1 MTEKILKKFVIFFF
15 LLNFESLALGAIQ
28 NKILIKIENE
38 IISSYELKNKIN
50 TLIVLSNKEVNQSN
64 IDKLKKVAVNQLINL
79 KMKKIELSKY
89 NIEIDRN
96 NINSYLNK
104 ISSGNIQEFKNK
116 FEVNNLD
123 YNIYLDEIKT
133 QLTWQK
139 LIFSLYKDKV
149 VIEEKVIND
158 DLAKSLKLNSTIKEY
173 NLSEMDILLDNNN
186 DLNKKLSELN
196 FQIQNY
202 GFEETAKQLSGS
214 YSAPDGGRLGW
225 LSEKSLSKKILNVV
239 NKLKI
244 NEISDPIISGN
255 SLMLIKLNN
264 VRVKQVENLNTEK
277 LRKNIIEQ
285 RKNELFSL
293 YSNSHLSKIKNNLLV
308 EYK

>member
-1 MTEKILKKFVIFFF
+1 MIEKILKKFVIFFF
-15 LLNFESLALGAIQ
+15 LLNFGTSAFGVIQ

-50 TLIVLSNKEVNQSN
+50 TLIILSNKEVNQSN
-64 IDKLKKVAVNQLINL
+64 IDKLKKIAIDQLINL
-79 KMKKIELSKY
+79 KMKKIELAKY
-89 NIEIDRN
+89 NLKIDRN
-96 NINSYLNK
+96 NINSYLNN

-116 FEVNNLD
+116 FKINNLD

-149 VIEEKVIND
+149 IIEEKEIND
-158 DLAKSLKLNSTIKEY
+158 DLEKSLKLNSTIKEY

-186 DLNKKLSELN
+186 DLSKKLSELN

-202 GFEETAKQLSGS
+202 GFEETAKQFSGS
-214 YSAPDGGRLGW
+214 YSASEGGRLGW
-225 LSEKSLSKKILNVV
+225 LSEKSLSNKILNKV

-264 VRVKQVENLNTEK
+264 VRVKQVQNLNTED
-277 LRKNIIEQ
+277 LRKSIIKR

>member
-1 MTEKILKKFVIFFF
+1 MIEKILKKFVIFFF
-15 LLNFESLALGAIQ
+15 LLNFGTSAFGVIQ

-64 IDKLKKVAVNQLINL
+64 IDKIKKIAVNELINL
-79 KMKKIELSKY
+79 KMKKIELAKY
-89 NIEIDRN
+89 NLEIDRN
-96 NINSYLNK
+96 NLNSYLNK

-116 FEVNNLD
+116 FKVNNLD
-123 YNIYLDEIKT
+123 YNFYLDEIKT

-149 VIEEKVIND
+149 IIEEKEIND
-158 DLAKSLKLNSTIKEY
+158 DLEKSLKLNSTIKEY
-173 NLSEMDILLDNNN
+173 NLSEMDILLDNNT
-186 DLNKKLSELN
+186 DLSKKLSEIN

-202 GFEETAKQLSGS
+202 GFEETAKQFSGS
-214 YSAPDGGRLGW
+214 YSASEGGRLGW
-225 LSEKSLSKKILNVV
+225 LSEKSLSNKILNRV

-264 VRVKQVENLNTEK
+264 VRVKQVQNLNTED
-277 LRKNIIEQ
+277 LRKSIIKR

>member
-1 MTEKILKKFVIFFF
+1 MIEKILKKFVIFFF
-15 LLNFESLALGAIQ
+15 FLNFETLAFGAIQ

-64 IDKLKKVAVNQLINL
+64 IDRIKKIAVNELINL
-79 KMKKIELSKY
+79 KMKKIELAKY
-89 NIEIDRN
+89 NLEIDRN
-96 NINSYLNK
+96 NLNSYLNK

-116 FEVNNLD
+116 FKINNLD
-123 YNIYLDEIKT
+123 YNFYLDEIKT

-149 VIEEKVIND
+149 IIEEKEIND
-158 DLAKSLKLNSTIKEY
+158 DLEKSLKLNSTIKEY
-173 NLSEMDILLDNNN
+173 DLSEMDILLDNIT
-186 DLNKKLSELN
+186 DLSKKLSEIN

-202 GFEETAKQLSGS
+202 GFEETAKQFSGS
-214 YSAPDGGRLGW
+214 YSASDGGRIGW
-225 LSEKSLSKKILNVV
+225 LSEKSLSNKILNRVK
-239 NKLKI
+239 KLKI
-244 NEISDPIISGN
+244 NEISEPIISGN

-264 VRVKQVENLNTEK
+264 VRVKQVQNLNTED
-277 LRKNIIEQ
+277 LRKSIIKQ

>member
-1 MTEKILKKFVIFFF
+1 MIRKVFKILIIFFF
-15 LLNFESLALGAIQ
+15 LLNFEKSALGTIQ

-50 TLIVLSNKEVNQSN
+50 TLIILSNKEVNQSN
-64 IDKLKKVAVNQLINL
+64 IDKLKKIAIDQLINL
-79 KMKKIELSKY
+79 KMKKIELAKY
-89 NIEIDRN
+89 NLKIDRN
-96 NINSYLNK
+96 NINSYLNN

-116 FEVNNLD
+116 FKINNLD
-123 YNIYLDEIKT
+123 YDIYLDEIRT

-139 LIFSLYKDKV
+139 LIFSLYQDKV
-149 VIEEKVIND
+149 IIEEKVIND
-158 DLAKSLKLNSTIKEY
+158 ELEKSLKLNSSIKEY
-173 NLSEMDILLDNNN
+173 NLSEMDILLDNNAN
-186 DLNKKLSELN
+186 LSKKLSEIN
-196 FQIQNY
+196 VQIQNY
-202 GFEETAKQLSGS
+202 GFEDTAKQFSES

-225 LSEKSLSKKILNVV
+225 LSEKSLSNKILNTV

-255 SLMLIKLNN
+255 SIMLIKLND
-264 VRVKQVENLNTEK
+264 VRVKQIQNLNKEK
-277 LRKNIIEQ
+277 LRKNIIKQ
-285 RKNELFSL
+285 KKNELFSL

>member
-89 NIEIDRN
+89 NLEIDRN

-123 YNIYLDEIKT
+123 YSIYLDEIKT

-158 DLAKSLKLNSTIKEY
+158 DLEKSLKLNSTIKEY

-186 DLNKKLSELN
+186 DLSKKLSELN

-225 LSEKSLSKKILNVV
+225 LSEKSLSKKILNIV

>member
-1 MTEKILKKFVIFFF
+1 MIEKILKKFVIFFF
-15 LLNFESLALGAIQ
+15 LLNFGTSAFGVIQ

-64 IDKLKKVAVNQLINL
+64 IDKIKKIAVNELINL
-79 KMKKIELSKY
+79 KMKKIELAKY
-89 NIEIDRN
+89 NLEIDRN
-96 NINSYLNK
+96 NLNSYLNK

-116 FEVNNLD
+116 FKVNNLD
-123 YNIYLDEIKT
+123 YNFYLDEIKT

-149 VIEEKVIND
+149 IIEEKEIND
-158 DLAKSLKLNSTIKEY
+158 DLEKSLKLNSTIKEY
-173 NLSEMDILLDNNN
+173 NLSKMDILLDNNT
-186 DLNKKLSELN
+186 DLSKKLSEIN

-202 GFEETAKQLSGS
+202 GFEETAKQFSGS
-214 YSAPDGGRLGW
+214 YSASEGGRLGW
-225 LSEKSLSKKILNVV
+225 LSEKSLSNKILNKV

-264 VRVKQVENLNTEK
+264 VRVKQVQNLNTED
-277 LRKNIIEQ
+277 LRKSIIKR

>member
-1 MTEKILKKFVIFFF
+1 MIEKILKKFVIFFF
-15 LLNFESLALGAIQ
+15 LLNFETLAFGAIQ

-64 IDKLKKVAVNQLINL
+64 IDRIKKIAVNELINL
-79 KMKKIELSKY
+79 KMKKIELAKY
-89 NIEIDRN
+89 NLEIDRN
-96 NINSYLNK
+96 NLNSYLNK

-116 FEVNNLD
+116 FKINNLD
-123 YNIYLDEIKT
+123 YNFYLDEIKT

-149 VIEEKVIND
+149 IIEEKEIND
-158 DLAKSLKLNSTIKEY
+158 DLKKSLKLNSTIKEY
-173 NLSEMDILLDNNN
+173 NLSEMDILLDNNT
-186 DLNKKLSELN
+186 DLSKKLSEIN

-202 GFEETAKQLSGS
+202 GFEETAKQFSGS
-214 YSAPDGGRLGW
+214 YSASDGGRIGW
-225 LSEKSLSKKILNVV
+225 LSEKSLSNKILNRVK
-239 NKLKI
+239 KLKI
-244 NEISDPIISGN
+244 NEISEPIISGN

-264 VRVKQVENLNTEK
+264 VRVKQVQNLNTED
-277 LRKNIIEQ
+277 LRKSIIKQ

>member
-1 MTEKILKKFVIFFF
+1 MIEKILKKFVIFFF
-15 LLNFESLALGAIQ
+15 LLNFGTSAFGVIQ

-64 IDKLKKVAVNQLINL
+64 IDKIKKIAVNELINL
-79 KMKKIELSKY
+79 KMKKIELAKY
-89 NIEIDRN
+89 NLEIDRN
-96 NINSYLNK
+96 NLNSYLNK

-116 FEVNNLD
+116 FKVNNLD
-123 YNIYLDEIKT
+123 YNFYLDEIKT

-149 VIEEKVIND
+149 IIEEKEIND
-158 DLAKSLKLNSTIKEY
+158 DLEKSHKLNSTIKEY
-173 NLSEMDILLDNNN
+173 NLSKMDILLDNNT
-186 DLNKKLSELN
+186 DLSKKLSEIN

-202 GFEETAKQLSGS
+202 GFEETAKQFSGS
-214 YSAPDGGRLGW
+214 YSASEGGRLGW
-225 LSEKSLSKKILNVV
+225 LSEKSLSNKILNKV

-264 VRVKQVENLNTEK
+264 VRVKQVQNLNTED
-277 LRKNIIEQ
+277 LRKSIIKR

>member
-1 MTEKILKKFVIFFF
+1 MIEKIFKKFAMFFF
-15 LLNFESLALGAIQ
+15 LLNFETSVYGAIQ

-64 IDKLKKVAVNQLINL
+64 IDKIKNVAVNQLINL
-79 KMKKIELSKY
+79 KMKKIELAKY
-89 NIEIDRN
+89 NLEIDRN

-116 FEVNNLD
+116 FKVNNLD
-123 YNIYLDEIKT
+123 YNFYLDEVKT

-158 DLAKSLKLNSTIKEY
+158 DLEKSLKLNSTIKEY
-173 NLSEMDILLDNNN
+173 NLSEMDILLDNNT

-202 GFEETAKQLSGS
+202 GFEETAKQLSES
-214 YSAPDGGRLGW
+214 YSASDGGRLGW
-225 LSEKSLSKKILNVV
+225 LSEKSLSKKILNTV

>member
-1 MTEKILKKFVIFFF
+1 MIKKILKKLIIFFF
-15 LLNFESLALGAIQ
+15 LLNFDTSVFAAVQ

-64 IDKLKKVAVNQLINL
+64 IDKIKKIAVNELINL
-79 KMKKIELSKY
+79 KMKKIELAKY
-89 NIEIDRN
+89 NLEIDRN
-96 NINSYLNK
+96 NLNSYLNK

-116 FEVNNLD
+116 FKVNNLD
-123 YNIYLDEIKT
+123 YNFYLDEIKT

-149 VIEEKVIND
+149 IIEEKEIND
-158 DLAKSLKLNSTIKEY
+158 DLEKSLKLNSTIKEY
-173 NLSEMDILLDNNN
+173 NLSEMDILLDNNT
-186 DLNKKLSELN
+186 DLSKKLSEIN

-202 GFEETAKQLSGS
+202 GFEETAKQFSGS
-214 YSAPDGGRLGW
+214 YSASEGGRLGW
-225 LSEKSLSKKILNVV
+225 LSEKSLSNKILNRV

-264 VRVKQVENLNTEK
+264 VRVKQVESLNTEK
-277 LRKNIIEQ
+277 LRKNIIKQ

>member
-89 NIEIDRN
+89 NLEIDRN

-123 YNIYLDEIKT
+123 YSIYLDEIKT

-158 DLAKSLKLNSTIKEY
+158 DLEKSLKLNSTIKEY

-186 DLNKKLSELN
+186 DLSKKLSELN

-202 GFEETAKQLSGS
+202 GFEDTAKQLSGS

-225 LSEKSLSKKILNVV
+225 LSEKSLSKKILNIV

-264 VRVKQVENLNTEK
+264 VRVKQVENLNPEK
-277 LRKNIIEQ
+277 LRTNIIEQ

>member
-1 MTEKILKKFVIFFF
+1 MIEKIFKKFAMFFF
-15 LLNFESLALGAIQ
+15 LLDFETSVYGAIQ

-64 IDKLKKVAVNQLINL
+64 IDKIKNVAVNQLINL
-79 KMKKIELSKY
+79 KMKKIELAKY
-89 NIEIDRN
+89 NLEIDRN

-116 FEVNNLD
+116 FKVNNLD
-123 YNIYLDEIKT
+123 YNFYLDEVKT

-158 DLAKSLKLNSTIKEY
+158 DLEKSLKLNSTIKEY
-173 NLSEMDILLDNNN
+173 NLSEMDILLDNNT

-202 GFEETAKQLSGS
+202 GFEETAKQLSES
-214 YSAPDGGRLGW
+214 YSASDGGRLGW
-225 LSEKSLSKKILNVV
+225 LSEKSLSKKILNTV

>member
-1 MTEKILKKFVIFFF
+1 MIEKILKKFVIFFF
-15 LLNFESLALGAIQ
+15 LLNFETSAFGVIQ

-50 TLIVLSNKEVNQSN
+50 TLIVLSNKEINQSN
-64 IDKLKKVAVNQLINL
+64 IDKIKKIAVNELINL
-79 KMKKIELSKY
+79 KMKKIELAKY
-89 NIEIDRN
+89 NLEIDRN

-116 FEVNNLD
+116 FKINNLD
-123 YNIYLDEIKT
+123 YNFYLDEIKT

-149 VIEEKVIND
+149 IIEEKEIND
-158 DLAKSLKLNSTIKEY
+158 DLEKSLKLNSTIKEY
-173 NLSEMDILLDNNN
+173 NLSEMDILLDNNT

-202 GFEETAKQLSGS
+202 GFEETAKQLSES
-214 YSAPDGGRLGW
+214 YSASDGGRLGW
-225 LSEKSLSKKILNVV
+225 LSEKSLSKKILNTV

>member
-116 FEVNNLD
+116 FKVNNLD
-123 YNIYLDEIKT
+123 YNFYLDEIKT

-149 VIEEKVIND
+149 IIEEKEIND
-158 DLAKSLKLNSTIKEY
+158 DLEKSLKLNSTIKEY
-173 NLSEMDILLDNNN
+173 NLSEMDILLDNKT
-186 DLNKKLSELN
+186 DLSKKLSELN

-202 GFEETAKQLSGS
+202 GFEETAKQFSES
-214 YSAPDGGRLGW
+214 YSASDGGRLGW
-225 LSEKSLSKKILNVV
+225 LSEKSLSNKILNTV

-255 SLMLIKLNN
+255 SIMLIKLND
-264 VRVKQVENLNTEK
+264 VRVKQIQNLNKEK
-277 LRKNIIEQ
+277 LRKNIIKQ
-285 RKNELFSL
+285 KKNELFSL

>member
-15 LLNFESLALGAIQ
+15 LLNFESLALGVIQ

-64 IDKLKKVAVNQLINL
+64 IDRIKKIAVNELINL
-79 KMKKIELSKY
+79 KMKKIELAKY
-89 NIEIDRN
+89 NLEIDRN
-96 NINSYLNK
+96 NLNSYLNK

-116 FEVNNLD
+116 FKINNLD
-123 YNIYLDEIKT
+123 YNFYLDEIKT

-149 VIEEKVIND
+149 IIEEKEIND
-158 DLAKSLKLNSTIKEY
+158 DLEKSLKLNSTIKEY
-173 NLSEMDILLDNNN
+173 NLSEMDILLDNIT
-186 DLNKKLSELN
+186 DLSKKLSEIN

-202 GFEETAKQLSGS
+202 GFEETAKQFSGS
-214 YSAPDGGRLGW
+214 YSASEGGRLGW
-225 LSEKSLSKKILNVV
+225 LSEKSLSNKILNKV
-239 NKLKI
+239 NKLTI

-264 VRVKQVENLNTEK
+264 VRVKQVQNLNTED
-277 LRKNIIEQ
+277 LRKSIIKQ

>member
-1 MTEKILKKFVIFFF
+1 MIEKILKKFVIFFF
-15 LLNFESLALGAIQ
+15 LLNFGTSAFGVIQ

-50 TLIVLSNKEVNQSN
+50 TLIVLSNEEVNQSN
-64 IDKLKKVAVNQLINL
+64 IDKIKKIAVNELINL
-79 KMKKIELSKY
+79 KMKKIELAKY
-89 NIEIDRN
+89 NLEIDRN
-96 NINSYLNK
+96 NLNSYLNK

-116 FEVNNLD
+116 FKVNNLD
-123 YNIYLDEIKT
+123 YNFYLDEIKT

-149 VIEEKVIND
+149 IIEEKEIND
-158 DLAKSLKLNSTIKEY
+158 DLEKSLKLNSTIKEY
-173 NLSEMDILLDNNN
+173 NLSEMDILLDNNT
-186 DLNKKLSELN
+186 DLSKKLSEIN

-202 GFEETAKQLSGS
+202 GFEETAKQFSGS
-214 YSAPDGGRLGW
+214 YSASEGGRLGW
-225 LSEKSLSKKILNVV
+225 LSEKSLSNKILNRV

-264 VRVKQVENLNTEK
+264 VRVKQVQNLNTED
-277 LRKNIIEQ
+277 LRKSIIKR

>member
-1 MTEKILKKFVIFFF
+1 MIKKILKKLIIFFF
-15 LLNFESLALGAIQ
+15 LLNFDTSVFAAVQ

-64 IDKLKKVAVNQLINL
+64 IDKIKKIAVNELINL
-79 KMKKIELSKY
+79 KMKKIELAKY
-89 NIEIDRN
+89 NLEIDRN
-96 NINSYLNK
+96 NLNSYLNK

-116 FEVNNLD
+116 FKVNNLD
-123 YNIYLDEIKT
+123 YNFYLDEIKT

-149 VIEEKVIND
+149 IIEEKEIND
-158 DLAKSLKLNSTIKEY
+158 DLEKSLKLNSTIKEY
-173 NLSEMDILLDNNN
+173 NLSEMDILLDNNT
-186 DLNKKLSELN
+186 DLSKKLSEIN

-202 GFEETAKQLSGS
+202 GFEETAKQFSGS
-214 YSAPDGGRLGW
+214 YSASEGGRLGW
-225 LSEKSLSKKILNVV
+225 LSEKSLSNKILNRV

-264 VRVKQVENLNTEK
+264 VRVKQVQNLNTED
-277 LRKNIIEQ
+277 LRKSIIKR

>member
-1 MTEKILKKFVIFFF
+1 MIEKILKKFVIFFF
-15 LLNFESLALGAIQ
+15 LLNFGTSAFGVIQ

-64 IDKLKKVAVNQLINL
+64 IDKIKKIAVNELINL
-79 KMKKIELSKY
+79 KMKKIELAKY
-89 NIEIDRN
+89 NLEIDRN
-96 NINSYLNK
+96 NLNSYLNK

-116 FEVNNLD
+116 FKVNNLD
-123 YNIYLDEIKT
+123 YNFYLDEIKT

-149 VIEEKVIND
+149 IIEEKEIND
-158 DLAKSLKLNSTIKEY
+158 DLEKSLKLNSTIKEY
-173 NLSEMDILLDNNN
+173 NLSEMDILLDNNT
-186 DLNKKLSELN
+186 DLSKKLSEIN

-202 GFEETAKQLSGS
+202 GFEETAKQFSGS
-214 YSAPDGGRLGW
+214 YSASEGGRLGW
-225 LSEKSLSKKILNVV
+225 LSEKSLSNKILNKV

-264 VRVKQVENLNTEK
+264 VRVKQVQNLNTED
-277 LRKNIIEQ
+277 LRKSIIKR

>member
-1 MTEKILKKFVIFFF
+1 M
-15 LLNFESLALGAIQ
+15 NFETSAFGVIQ

-50 TLIVLSNKEVNQSN
+50 TLIVLSNKEINQSN
-64 IDKLKKVAVNQLINL
+64 IDKIKKIAVNELINL
-79 KMKKIELSKY
+79 KMKKIELAKY
-89 NIEIDRN
+89 NLEIDRN
-96 NINSYLNK
+96 NLNSYLNK

-116 FEVNNLD
+116 FKINNLD
-123 YNIYLDEIKT
+123 YNFYLDEIKT

-149 VIEEKVIND
+149 IIEEKEIND
-158 DLAKSLKLNSTIKEY
+158 DLEKSLKLNSTIKEY
-173 NLSEMDILLDNNN
+173 NLSEMDILLDNNT
-186 DLNKKLSELN
+186 DLSKKLSEIN

-202 GFEETAKQLSGS
+202 GFEETAKQFSGS
-214 YSAPDGGRLGW
+214 YSASEGGRLGW
-225 LSEKSLSKKILNVV
+225 LSEKSLSNKILNRV

-264 VRVKQVENLNTEK
+264 VRVKQVQNLNTED
-277 LRKNIIEQ
+277 LRKSIIKR

>member
-1 MTEKILKKFVIFFF
+1 MKKKIFFF
-15 LLNFESLALGAIQ
+15 ILILFSQLNPVLGSIS
-28 NKILIKIENE
+28 NKIIANVGSE
-38 IISSYELKNKIN
+38 IVTSYELKNKIN

-64 IDKLKKVAVNQLINL
+64 IDRIKKIAVNELINL
-79 KMKKIELSKY
+79 KMKKIELAKY
-89 NIEIDRN
+89 NLEIDRN
-96 NINSYLNK
+96 NLNSYLNK

-116 FEVNNLD
+116 FKINNLD
-123 YNIYLDEIKT
+123 YNFYLDEIKT

-149 VIEEKVIND
+149 IIEEKEIND
-158 DLAKSLKLNSTIKEY
+158 DLKKSLKLNSTIKEY
-173 NLSEMDILLDNNN
+173 NLSEMDILLDNNT
-186 DLNKKLSELN
+186 DLSKKLSEIN

-202 GFEETAKQLSGS
+202 GFEETAKQFSGS
-214 YSAPDGGRLGW
+214 YSASDGGRIGW
-225 LSEKSLSKKILNVV
+225 LSEKSLSNKILNRVK
-239 NKLKI
+239 KLKI
-244 NEISDPIISGN
+244 NEISEPIISGN

-264 VRVKQVENLNTEK
+264 VRVKQVQNLNTED
-277 LRKNIIEQ
+277 LRKSIIKQ

>member
-1 MTEKILKKFVIFFF
+1 MIEKILKKFVIFFF
-15 LLNFESLALGAIQ
+15 LLNFGTSAFGVIQ

-64 IDKLKKVAVNQLINL
+64 IDKIKKIAVNELINL
-79 KMKKIELSKY
+79 KMKKIELAKY
-89 NIEIDRN
+89 NLKIDRN
-96 NINSYLNK
+96 NINSYLNN

-116 FEVNNLD
+116 FKVNNLD

-149 VIEEKVIND
+149 IIEEKEIND
-158 DLAKSLKLNSTIKEY
+158 DLEKSLKLNSTIKEY
-173 NLSEMDILLDNNN
+173 NLSEMDILLDNNT
-186 DLNKKLSELN
+186 DLSKKLSEIN

-202 GFEETAKQLSGS
+202 GFEETAKQFSGS
-214 YSAPDGGRLGW
+214 YSASEGGRLGW
-225 LSEKSLSKKILNVV
+225 LSEKSLSNKILNRV

-255 SLMLIKLNN
+255 SLMFIKLNN
-264 VRVKQVENLNTEK
+264 VRVKQVQNLNTED
-277 LRKNIIEQ
+277 LRKSIIKR

>member
-1 MTEKILKKFVIFFF
+1 MIEKILKKFVIFFF
-15 LLNFESLALGAIQ
+15 LLNCGTSAFGVIQ

-64 IDKLKKVAVNQLINL
+64 IDKIKKIAVNELINL
-79 KMKKIELSKY
+79 KMKKIELAKY
-89 NIEIDRN
+89 NLEIDRN
-96 NINSYLNK
+96 NLNSYLNK

-116 FEVNNLD
+116 FKVNNLD
-123 YNIYLDEIKT
+123 YNFYLDEIKT

-149 VIEEKVIND
+149 IIEEKEIND
-158 DLAKSLKLNSTIKEY
+158 DLEKSLKLNSTIKEY
-173 NLSEMDILLDNNN
+173 NLSEMDILLDNIT
-186 DLNKKLSELN
+186 DLSKKLSEIN

-202 GFEETAKQLSGS
+202 GFEETAKQFSGS
-214 YSAPDGGRLGW
+214 YSASEGGRLGW
-225 LSEKSLSKKILNVV
+225 LSEKSLSNKILNKV

-264 VRVKQVENLNTEK
+264 VRVKQVQNLNTED
-277 LRKNIIEQ
+277 LRKSIIKR

>member
-1 MTEKILKKFVIFFF
+1 MIEKIFNKFVIFFF
-15 LLNFESLALGAIQ
+15 IFNFETSALGVIQ

-64 IDKLKKVAVNQLINL
+64 VDKLKKVAVNQLIDL
-79 KMKKIELSKY
+79 KMKKIELTKY
-89 NIEIDRN
+89 NLEIDGDN
-96 NINSYLNK
+96 VNSYLNK

-116 FEVNNLD
+116 FKVNNLD
-123 YNIYLDEIKT
+123 YKIYLDEIKT

-149 VIEEKVIND
+149 IIEEKVIND
-158 DLAKSLKLNSTIKEY
+158 DLEKSLKLNATIKEY
-173 NLSEMDILLDNNN
+173 NLSEMDILLDNNT
-186 DLNKKLSELN
+186 DLSKKLSELN

-214 YSAPDGGRLGW
+214 YSASDGGRLGW
-225 LSEKSLSKKILNVV
+225 LSEKSLSNKILNTV

-264 VRVKQVENLNTEK
+264 VRVKKVENLNTEK
-277 LRKNIIEQ
+277 LRENIIKQ

>member
-1 MTEKILKKFVIFFF
+1 MIEKILKKFVIFFF
-15 LLNFESLALGAIQ
+15 LLNFGTSAFGVIQ

-64 IDKLKKVAVNQLINL
+64 IDKIKKIAVNELINL
-79 KMKKIELSKY
+79 KMKKIELAKY
-89 NIEIDRN
+89 NLEIDRN
-96 NINSYLNK
+96 NLNSYLNK

-116 FEVNNLD
+116 FKVNNLD
-123 YNIYLDEIKT
+123 YNFYLDEIKT

-149 VIEEKVIND
+149 IIEEKEIND
-158 DLAKSLKLNSTIKEY
+158 DLEKSLKLNSTIKEY
-173 NLSEMDILLDNNN
+173 NLSEMDILLDNNT
-186 DLNKKLSELN
+186 DLSKKLSEIN

-202 GFEETAKQLSGS
+202 GFEETAKQFSGS
-214 YSAPDGGRLGW
+214 YSASEGGRLGW
-225 LSEKSLSKKILNVV
+225 LSEKSLSNKILNKV

-255 SLMLIKLNN
+255 SLMFIKLNN
-264 VRVKQVENLNTEK
+264 VRVKQVQNLNTED
-277 LRKNIIEQ
+277 LRKSIIKR

>member
-1 MTEKILKKFVIFFF
+1 MIEKILKKFVIFFF
-15 LLNFESLALGAIQ
+15 LLNFETSAFGVIQ

-50 TLIVLSNKEVNQSN
+50 TLIVLSNKEINQSN
-64 IDKLKKVAVNQLINL
+64 IDKIKKIAVNELINL
-79 KMKKIELSKY
+79 KMKKIELAKY
-89 NIEIDRN
+89 NLEIDRN
-96 NINSYLNK
+96 NLNSYLNK

-116 FEVNNLD
+116 FKINNLD
-123 YNIYLDEIKT
+123 YNFYLDEIKT

-149 VIEEKVIND
+149 IIEEKEIND
-158 DLAKSLKLNSTIKEY
+158 DLEKSLKLNSTIKEY
-173 NLSEMDILLDNNN
+173 NLSEMDILLDNNT
-186 DLNKKLSELN
+186 DLSKKLSEIN

-202 GFEETAKQLSGS
+202 GFEETAKQFSES
-214 YSAPDGGRLGW
+214 YSASEGGRLGW
-225 LSEKSLSKKILNVV
+225 LSEKSLSNKILNRV

-264 VRVKQVENLNTEK
+264 VRVKQVQNLNTED
-277 LRKNIIEQ
+277 LRKSIIKR

>member
-1 MTEKILKKFVIFFF
+1 MIEKILKKFVIFFF
-15 LLNFESLALGAIQ
+15 LLNFEISAFGAIQ

-96 NINSYLNK
+96 NINAYLNK

-116 FEVNNLD
+116 FKVNNLD
-123 YNIYLDEIKT
+123 YNFYLDEIKT

-149 VIEEKVIND
+149 IIEEKEIND
-158 DLAKSLKLNSTIKEY
+158 DLEKSLKLNSTIKEY
-173 NLSEMDILLDNNN
+173 NLSEMDILLDNNT
-186 DLNKKLSELN
+186 DLSKKLSEIN

-202 GFEETAKQLSGS
+202 GFEETAKQFSGS
-214 YSAPDGGRLGW
+214 YSASEGGRLGW
-225 LSEKSLSKKILNVV
+225 LSEKSLSNKILNRV

-264 VRVKQVENLNTEK
+264 VRVKKVENLNTEK